1 MLIAGFGDTYATA
14 EIFPTNMPE
23 DDWTLQRPAAARRV
37 PFAGGAYDFNGANRD
52 ALAAYTVRKKFIQI
66 LSGNQISATDALTVD
81 EGSIICSIVAGSYT
95 TANFRVSDTIEFY
108 EHGGSGLHQIRTIT
122 EIVDGTTFKIDHAS
136 VIDFPIS
143 DVASYTITLGA
154 WYLDTLLETLKR
166 AVLGIG
172 ESKLWLDMR
181 DGSRRWAWAKCTKFS
196 AGAKVEDRIAT
207 AIELEFYLR
216 EGVWYSETLHTQT
229 MSGSSGNATLV
240 NAGNIATAVK
250 ATVHAGSANITA
262 ASVGGKWAFSG
273 TLLAGN
279 DLIVDAARFSAKN
292 NGVGC
297 YGNMTITDPTA
308 VWFLLDTGSHT
319 FTLSWTGGGTGDT
332 FGVEWYDAWV

>member
-14 EIFPTNMPE
+14 AIFPTNIPE
-23 DDWTLQRPAAARRV
+23 DDWTVQRPAAARRV
-37 PFAGGAYDFNGANRD
+37 PFAGGTYDFNGANRD
-52 ALAAYTVRKKFIQI
+52 ALAAYTVRKKFMLRAIMTATITGTGTITTNGTTTITGSGTLFLSEVQI
-66 LSGNQISATDALTVD
+66 GDLITYSEGARTVVTVISNTALTVSLAAD
-81 EGSIICSIVAGSYT
+81 DNPDPMAYT
-95 TANFRVSDTIEFY
+95 MTGVRENYA
-108 EHGGSGLHQIRTIT
+108 
-122 EIVDGTTFKIDHAS
+122 
-136 VIDFPIS
+136 
-143 DVASYTITLGA
+143 
-154 WYLDTLLETLKR
+154 YLDTVFEALKR
-166 AVLGIG
+166 SVLGSG
-172 ESKLWLDMR
+172 ESKLWLEMR
-181 DGSRRWAWAKCTKFS
+181 DGSRRWAWAKCQKVRQTER
-196 AGAKVEDRIAT
+196 VEDRLAVPV
-207 AIELEFYLR
+207 ELEFYLR
-216 EGVWYSETLHTQT
+216 EGVWYSETLHTGLV
-229 MSGSSGNATLV
+229 SGSSGNATLA